1 MTERPSQPRL
11 ALAIVGSHTTA
22 IAAEIA
28 VETLGYGK
36 PMAIIRRGSIT
47 TLPVAMDGEAWAKRL
62 KKLPWI
68 GARKEIQ
75 AFLDHIESMVGGEP
89 YDCFIHHST
98 DPFSQL
104 LAGHRLCR
112 RYFYLEE
119 GFTALLGGKFG
130 RPKKRPFRKLGWKL
144 RSRLFYGGKVDRYR
158 DFFEVDSPKYGGAC
172 ALSKNAFV
180 GFPGRIQLPADHV
193 EAASPPPAKTI
204 LFLDSQYFL
213 GNCSTADYIA
223 ALTGCLAAVLKAPS
237 SAAIK
242 FHPGERDEA
251 RKRQIIAAVQAVGQ
265 IRDLTELPASFV
277 GERMAFDPQVNIIV
291 GTSAIGFYL
300 GGRGFRTFTFAPRL
314 IPASPRFARVMA
326 GIPAGFLEVCQSA

>member
-1 MTERPSQPRL
+1 MTDRPPQPRL

-28 VETLGYGK
+28 AETLGYEK
-36 PMAIIRRGSIT
+36 VTAIIRRDSIT

-68 GARKEIQ
+68 GARKEIH
-75 AFLDHIESMVGGEP
+75 AFLDHIESLVGGEP

-119 GFTALLGGKFG
+119 GFTALIGGKFG

-144 RSRLFYGGKVDRYR
+144 RSRLFYGGMIDRYR

-172 ALSKNAFV
+172 ALSRNAFL
-180 GFPGRIQLPADHV
+180 GFPGRIQLAAASV
-193 EAASPPPAKTI
+193 EAATPPPAETI

-213 GNCSTADYIA
+213 GNCTTADYIT
-223 ALTGCLAAVLKAPS
+223 ALTGCLAAVLKGS
-237 SAAIK
+237 SSVAIK

-251 RKRQIIAAVQAVGQ
+251 RKQQILAAVREVG
-265 IRDLTELPASFV
+265 RVHHLTELPPSFI
-277 GERMAFDPQVNIIV
+277 GERMAFDPEVNIIV

-314 IPASPRFARVMA
+314 VPSSPRFARVMA
-326 GIPAGFLEVCQSA
+326 GIPAEFLEVCQSA